1 MRPPDVAGPLARNRY
16 SLQQP
21 TKFAEGGPVADE
33 RDYSITITDEG
44 PYIVRGGVPLT
55 SRHPV
60 ESDEGEPLAWDPVGG
75 KPEQA
80 EPGARYALCR
90 CGNSQKKPY
99 CDGSHASV
107 GFPDAALTADRTS
120 RAERARSF
128 EADTIV
134 MTDDESLCEHAG
146 FCGNR
151 VSNVWKMIR
160 RSNDPEVRDRLIT
173 MVSNCPSGRLAVADA
188 DGAPI
193 EPGFEASIATVPDGP
208 LWVRGG
214 VPITTQDGFT
224 YEIRNRV
231 TLCRCGQSKNK
242 PFCDGTH
249 TEVGF

>member
-1 MRPPDVAGPLARNRY
+1 MSEHEL
-16 SLQQP
+16 
-21 TKFAEGGPVADE
+21 
-33 RDYSITITDEG
+33 SITITEDG
-44 PYIVRGGVPLT
+44 PYIVRGSVPLT

-60 ESDEGEPLAWDPVGG
+60 ESAEGEPLAWDPVGA
-75 KPEQA
+75 KPDA
-80 EPGARYALCR
+80 TEPRERYALCR
-90 CGNSQKKPY
+90 CGQSENKPF
-99 CDGSHASV
+99 CDGSHARL
-107 GFPDAALTADRTS
+107 GFADSALTADRAP

-128 EADTIV
+128 GADTIV

-151 VSNVWKMIR
+151 VTNVWKMIR

-188 DGAPI
+188 DGDPI
-193 EPGFEASIATVPDGP
+193 EPGFEPSIATVPDGP

-214 VPITTQDGFT
+214 IPVTGPDGFT

-231 TLCRCGQSKNK
+231 TLCRCGQSQNK

-249 TEVGF
+249 ADIGFEAP